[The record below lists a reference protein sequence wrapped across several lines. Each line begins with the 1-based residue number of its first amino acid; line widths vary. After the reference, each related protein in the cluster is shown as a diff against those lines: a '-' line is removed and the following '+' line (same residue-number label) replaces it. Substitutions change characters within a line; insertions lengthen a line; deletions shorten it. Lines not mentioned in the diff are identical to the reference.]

1 LPLIWQV
8 DRPNLILAMSRIGG
22 CSDQPE
28 LETRSRTSTGAPH
41 RGQVGVPS
49 SLLVIRQY
57 GQV

>member
-1 LPLIWQV
+1 V
-8 DRPNLILAMSRIGG
+8 ERPNLILAISRIGG
-22 CSDQPE
+22 CLHHPE
-28 LETRSRTSTGAPH
+28 LDIRRLMSTGAPH